1 MYERF
6 TDRSRKVMQLANQ
19 EAQRFNHEYIGTEH
33 ILLGLI
39 KEGSGVAA
47 HVLKNVDVD
56 LRKVRLEVEKKL
68 QTGPDAVIIGK
79 LPMTPRAKMVIEFSI
94 EAARALNHHYVG
106 TEHLLLGLVR
116 EKDGLAAQ
124 ILQEMGVTESV
135 VEEVHNL
142 LGTKA
147 RQRRPESQQAVD
159 MRRQMEQAI
168 INQDFEEALRL
179 RTELDVLTKQAHVP
193 KIEEDASNDAA
204 VKLRKIACVLFLHFK
219 GDWDALEALEEIED
233 LIEE

>member
-47 HVLKNVDVD
+47 NVLKNVDVD

-68 QTGPDAVIIGK
+68 KTGPDAVIIGK
-79 LPMTPRAKMVIEFSI
+79 LPQTPRAKKVIEFSI
-94 EAARALNHHYVG
+94 EAARDLNHNYVG

-116 EKDGLAAQ
+116 EKEGLAAQ
-124 ILQEMGVTESV
+124 ILHDMGVTETIV
-135 VEEVHNL
+135 DEVHSL

-147 RQRRPESQQAVD
+147 RQRKPETAQTMD

-168 INQDFEEALRL
+168 ANQDFEEAVRL
-179 RTELDVLTKQAHVP
+179 RGELDALTKQTPMP
-193 KIEEDASNDAA
+193 KIKEDASNDATA
-204 VKLRKIACVLFLHFK
+204 KLRKIACVLFLHFK
-219 GDWDALEALEEIED
+219 GDWDALEALEEIEE
-233 LIEE
+233 LIDE